1 MELYFF
7 GCGFQRNQSSRI
19 QEAYR
24 QVAFFLKKRPHSTP
38 IATGYLLWFRS
49 KFRGGFSMSESFFE
63 SSVEETQADL
73 QLAEEEPEPKTLSL
87 NADDFSALE
96 QRIVR
101 AVELVRKERLA
112 RAEAEE
118 RAAQAELQLR
128 EQAPLVQ
135 SLQKEVVGLRSERD
149 YVRQRVE
156 RLLAQFDALE
166 V

>member
-1 MELYFF
+1 MLVE
-7 GCGFQRNQSSRI
+7 
-19 QEAYR
+19 
-24 QVAFFLKKRPHSTP
+24 V
-38 IATGYLLWFRS
+38 
-49 KFRGGFSMSESFFE
+49 RGGFSMSESFFE

-73 QLAEEEPEPKTLSL
+73 QLVEEQSEPKTLSL
-87 NADDFSALE
+87 SSDDFSALE

-118 RAAQAELQLR
+118 RAAQSELKLR
-128 EQAPLVQ
+128 EQGPLVET
-135 SLQKEVVGLRSERD
+135 LQKEVVGLRTERD